1 MLGLAAVKDVL
12 RVSPSVRQFSPRR
25 AGSSVKHWKKTVN
38 EKGKISKK
46 KGENKSKLLIQISIE
61 GAFYTILFYHH
72 QFRQAASM
80 NITP

>member
-38 EKGKISKK
+38 EKGKSDEITVDEGC
-46 KGENKSKLLIQISIE
+46 KGKEL
-61 GAFYTILFYHH
+61 
-72 QFRQAASM
+72 
-80 NITP
+80 